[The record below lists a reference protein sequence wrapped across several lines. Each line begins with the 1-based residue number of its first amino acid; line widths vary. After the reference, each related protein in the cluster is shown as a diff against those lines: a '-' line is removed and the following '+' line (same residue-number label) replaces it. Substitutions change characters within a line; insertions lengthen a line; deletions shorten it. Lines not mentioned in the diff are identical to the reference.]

1 MFIGEG
7 VLRLNDSASVAQN
20 TSGGWG
26 GGIHGVHVRIILND
40 SSSVT
45 GNTAESRGGGIYN
58 GDAGTLVLND
68 SASVVGNT
76 AVGSGGIYSDHG
88 PFLRSGPIY
97 VCSDEVAISPTDP
110 DDPPKKKPCPS

>member
-26 GGIHGVHVRIILND
+26 GGIYGYQARIILND

-45 GNTAESRGGGIYN
+45 GNTAESLGGGIYN
-58 GDAGTLVLND
+58 GDAGTLILND
-68 SASVVGNT
+68 SASVVSNT
-76 AVGSGGIYSDHG
+76 AVRGGGIYSGHG
-88 PFLRSGPIY
+88 PYEHSGPIY
-97 VCSDEVAISPTDP
+97 VCSDEVAISPNDP
-110 DDPPKKKPCPS
+110 DDPPKVRHVCP